1 MEDNEAKPRVSFK
14 RVIRYA
20 AAGRKRTTQEDEE
33 DQTSSSEDETT
44 VVKGEKRRVAGKPLK
59 QSTSALKKKRT
70 VAQGESTDEEKGP
83 SSVTVAYQSSGKIDV
98 TLPRDAFATSTN
110 DVDTEQDRDAQAVFE
125 RALKVNK
132 DLKGKEDDKIYRGL
146 SAYTQY
152 YEKKDT
158 VQGNAASG
166 GVRHG
171 PMRASA
177 NVRTT
182 VRWDYAPDICK
193 DYKETGF
200 CGFGDSCKFL
210 HDRSDYKFGWQLEL
224 EGDKKGGEED
234 LHKYEIPDDEDE
246 LPFKCF
252 ICRDSFKNPI
262 VTRCK
267 HYFCEV
273 CALKHYKKTTRCF
286 VCNAQ
291 TNGVFNPAK
300 AIVEKLKETEDE
312 EVKSSQILN
321 SDDEVDQ
328 DDT

>member
-1 MEDNEAKPRVSFK
+1 MKPKSSTTVSLSK
-14 RVIRYA
+14 RNRLA
-20 AAGRKRTTQEDEE
+20 SQGRKRAEDLNERVF
-33 DQTSSSEDETT
+33 TWLLFPRS
-44 VVKGEKRRVAGKPLK
+44 GPILKRRNPAIVGQVASLTC
-59 QSTSALKKKRT
+59 STRRKKR
-70 VAQGESTDEEKGP
+70 SDY
-83 SSVTVAYQSSGKIDV
+83 SVTVAYETSGKADSTI
-98 TLPRDAFATSTN
+98 PRDAFAAATN
-110 DVDTEQDRDAQAVFE
+110 EIDTEQDRDAQAVYE
-125 RALKVNK
+125 RALKINK
-132 DLKGKEDDKIYRGL
+132 ELKGKEDDKIYRGMN
-146 SAYTQY
+146 AYTQY

-177 NVRTT
+177 NIRST

-224 EGDKKGGEED
+224 EGLKKAAEED
-234 LHKYEIPDDEDE
+234 MSKYEIPDEDEE

-262 VTRCK
+262 ATRCK
-267 HYFCEV
+267 HYFCEA
-273 CALKHYKKTTRCF
+273 CALNHYKKSSRCF
-286 VCNAQ
+286 VCNTQ

-300 AIVEKLKETEDE
+300 AIIEKMKQAEDE
-312 EVKSSQILN
+312 ESKNNEIRN
-321 SDDEVDQ
+321 SDEEGGNSDSS
-328 DDT
+328 